1 MEGSLFE
8 IAISPFGYG
17 YMLNAILGAAV
28 VGAMCGLLSCF
39 VVLRGWSLLG
49 DALSHAV
56 VPGVALAA
64 LFGLPLLA
72 GAAVAAALA
81 VGGISLVER
90 SPVLKSDAVVGVV
103 FTTFFAAGLLL
114 VSVYP
119 TNLRV
124 TTILLGNLLGIADS
138 DLHQVWAVAALCG
151 LVIGLKWR
159 DLVAVSFDADHAAS
173 VGLNARLWHGIL
185 LGLLSLACVAALQ
198 AVGALLVAAMLIAPG
213 ATAYL
218 LTDRFGRMLV
228 LSPLIGG
235 AGAFLGAYASFFL
248 DGAVGGCIVL
258 LQTLLFLAAWLLA
271 PKHGVL
277 ARRRGA
283 SALESPAA

>member
-1 MEGSLFE
+1 MGETVFE
-8 IAISPFGYG
+8 AALAPFVYDYMRGAIV
-17 YMLNAILGAAV
+17 GAAA

-64 LFGLPLLA
+64 ILGLPLLA
-72 GAAVAAALA
+72 GAGLAAAFA
-81 VGGISLVER
+81 VGGIALVGR
-90 SPVLKSDAVVGVV
+90 SRVIKGDAVIGVV

-114 VSVYP
+114 ISVVP

-124 TTILLGNLLGIADS
+124 TTILLGNLLGIVDS
-138 DLHQVWAVAALCG
+138 DLLQVYAVA
-151 LVIGLKWR
+151 LVCLAAVAVKWR
-159 DLVAVSFDADHAAS
+159 DLVAVAFDATHAATI
-173 VGLNARLWHGIL
+173 GLNVRALNAL
-185 LGLLSLACVAALQ
+185 LLALLSLACVTALQ

-213 ATAYL
+213 ATAHL
-218 LTDRFGRMLV
+218 LTDRFGRMLIF
-228 LSPLIGG
+228 SPILGA

-258 LQTLLFLAAWLLA
+258 LQTLIFLAAWLLA

-277 ARRRGA
+277 ANRRAVEGA
-283 SALESPAA
+283 V

>member
-1 MEGSLFE
+1 MNASLLDL
-8 IAISPFGYG
+8 ALSPFGYD
-17 YMLNAILGAAV
+17 YMRNAILGAAA

-56 VPGVALAA
+56 VPGVVLAA
-64 LFGLPLLA
+64 ILGAPYLA
-72 GAAVAAALA
+72 GAAVAALLT
-81 VGGISLVER
+81 VGGVALVGR

-114 VSVYP
+114 VSIHP

-124 TTILLGNLLGIADS
+124 TTILLGNLLGIAEG
-138 DLHQVWAVAALCG
+138 DLLQVYGVATLC
-151 LVIGLKWR
+151 LVVIGLKWR
-159 DLVAVSFDADHAAS
+159 DLVAVSFDAAHAAS
-173 VGLNARLWHGIL
+173 IGLRPGFWRAVL

-228 LSPLIGG
+228 LSPLLGG

-258 LQTLLFLAAWLLA
+258 LQTCLFLLVWLAA
-271 PKHGVL
+271 PKHGAL
-277 ARRRGA
+277 ARLRRTGKTGEA
-283 SALESPAA
+283 PA

>member
-1 MEGSLFE
+1 MGETVFE
-8 IAISPFGYG
+8 AALAPFVYDYMRGAI
-17 YMLNAILGAAV
+17 IGAAA

-64 LFGLPLLA
+64 ILGLPLLA
-72 GAAVAAALA
+72 GAGLAAAFA
-81 VGGISLVER
+81 VGGIAFVGR
-90 SPVLKSDAVVGVV
+90 SRVMKGDAVIGVV

-114 VSVYP
+114 ISVVP

-124 TTILLGNLLGIADS
+124 TTILLGNLLGIAES
-138 DLHQVWAVAALCG
+138 DLLQVYAVA
-151 LVIGLKWR
+151 LVCLVAVAVKWR
-159 DLVAVSFDADHAAS
+159 DLVAVAFDATHAATI
-173 VGLNARLWHGIL
+173 GLNVRALNAL
-185 LGLLSLACVAALQ
+185 LLALLSLACVAALQ

-213 ATAYL
+213 ATAHL

-228 LSPLIGG
+228 LSPILGA

-248 DGAVGGCIVL
+248 DGAVGGCVVL
-258 LQTLLFLAAWLLA
+258 LQTLIFLAAWLLA

-277 ARRRGA
+277 ASRRTVEGA
-283 SALESPAA
+283 A